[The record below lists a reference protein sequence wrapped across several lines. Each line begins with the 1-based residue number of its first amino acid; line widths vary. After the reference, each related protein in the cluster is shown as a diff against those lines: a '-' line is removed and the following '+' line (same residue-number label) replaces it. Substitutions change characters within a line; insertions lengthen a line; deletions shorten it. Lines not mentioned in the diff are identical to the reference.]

1 MFLLILSVISIVIA
15 MIRKGSFSNILDCG
29 IRAWY
34 LFVVALVAFLA
45 VQVGDGMNIE
55 FIQTYAKFFIMGA
68 YALVLVGAIF
78 NLSNLWMIPLLAGS
92 LCNFVVI
99 FMNGGKM
106 PLSESAMR
114 IAGITA
120 SAVGESSVMSVASS
134 STSLPILGG
143 IIPIP
148 LPGVLA
154 QVISVG
160 TVLIGIGLFFVI
172 QNVLLGI
179 VYEYEYEDDEDYDDE
194 YDEYDEDENV
204 DTAPININSNKT
216 ENKDGMDFISI
227 DEDDKDY
234 TSNDDIVDEI
244 KSVNQS
250 VMDEI
255 DDFVFDFDDTPADN
269 TADSVSSDAAVP
281 LFDEDEIVIEEEVPA
296 MQTTND
302 ADIIFD
308 FGNEDDIKVDESAK
322 VAIADNDFENIFD
335 DFTIEDAQPEPQPVI
350 DTADEV
356 DFEIAN
362 DEEKEENIV
371 IPVDETEIA
380 ETTFGDDFD
389 FTIDTEEPAKEAL
402 PQDETEPLQ
411 ESEEVEDIVFEN
423 IDDGLDDFELLSDF
437 GDLFGEDS
445 FDFDL
450 NDTTEDIE
458 KNSEDAVSQESAS
471 EDEVS
476 LETEEI
482 MADDTQTEISAN
494 ESEFDIFDDIQPEE
508 EIVSEETIEDSNE
521 IESENIEISENIDI
535 DDEIELAD
543 DDDIEIDLSGID
555 FASFFGDT
563 ASEDVPQEEVIKE
576 INDETEVK
584 EPVENVV
591 KTMEDITDTDYTND
605 ALLDVEF
612 EELST
617 QEEIDEDE
625 EVEETNKEEPVDVD
639 SPFIIINGRIVE
651 NPNYKFRK
659 GIDYYE
665 TDRIAAVRAEKP
677 KKDLEPVSDY
687 GLDSDGS
694 DEQTTVSELSQN
706 GFEKVE
712 MKIGDVQIKFW
723 KRDND

>member
-1 MFLLILSVISIVIA
+1 MFLLILSVISIIIA

-45 VQVGDGMNIE
+45 VQVGDGMDIE

-120 SAVGESSVMSVASS
+120 SVVGESSVMSVASS

-154 QVISVG
+154 QVISLG

-204 DTAPININSNKT
+204 DTAPINIKSDKT
-216 ENKDGMDFISI
+216 ENKDGMNFIAI

-255 DDFVFDFDDTPADN
+255 DDFVFDFDDAPADN
-269 TADSVSSDAAVP
+269 ATDSVSSDVAIP
-281 LFDEDEIVIEEEVPA
+281 LFDEDEIVIEEEAPA
-296 MQTTND
+296 IQTTSDND
-302 ADIIFD
+302 IVFD
-308 FGNEDDIKVDESAK
+308 FGIEDDIRVDESVE
-322 VAIADNDFENIFD
+322 VAATDNDFENIFD
-335 DFTIEDAQPEPQPVI
+335 DFTIDDTQPKPQSVI
-350 DTADEV
+350 DTVDEV
-356 DFEIAN
+356 DFEIA
-362 DEEKEENIV
+362 DVEEKEENIV

-389 FTIDTEEPAKEAL
+389 FTINTEEAAKEAL

-411 ESEEVEDIVFEN
+411 GSEEAEESIAEN
-423 IDDGLDDFELLSDF
+423 IDDGLGDFELLSDF

-450 NDTTEDIE
+450 DDTTEENEEI
-458 KNSEDAVSQESAS
+458 SEGVVSQENVS
-471 EDEVS
+471 EEEVN
-476 LETEEI
+476 LEPDGI
-482 MADDTQTEISAN
+482 MVEDTQTETSAN
-494 ESEFDIFDDIQPEE
+494 ELEFDIFDDIQHED
-508 EIVSEETIEDSNE
+508 EIVSEEIVEEANE
-521 IESENIEISENIDI
+521 IESESAEISEDIDI
-535 DDEIELAD
+535 DDEIELSD
-543 DDDIEIDLSGID
+543 DDDIEIDLSDVD
-555 FASFFGDT
+555 FASFFGD
-563 ASEDVPQEEVIKE
+563 AISEEEPKEEIIEEV
-576 INDETEVK
+576 NDEIEVE
-584 EPVENVV
+584 EPAETVV
-591 KTMEDITDTDYTND
+591 KTMEDITDIDYTND

-612 EELST
+612 EERST
-617 QEEIDEDE
+617 QEEIDE
-625 EVEETNKEEPVDVD
+625 VEEIEETKEEEPVDVD

-665 TDRIAAVRAEKP
+665 TDRIVAVSAEEP
-677 KKDLEPVSDY
+677 KKAPEPVSDY
-687 GLDSDGS
+687 GLDSDDS
-694 DEQTTVSELSQN
+694 DEQTAVSELSQD

>member
-134 STSLPILGG
+134 STSLSILGG

-194 YDEYDEDENV
+194 YDEYDENENV
-204 DTAPININSNKT
+204 NTAPINIKSATT
-216 ENKDGMDFISI
+216 ENKDGIDFIAI

-269 TADSVSSDAAVP
+269 SADSVSLDVAIP
-281 LFDEDEIVIEEEVPA
+281 LFDEDEIVIEDEAPA
-296 MQTTND
+296 IQTTND
-302 ADIIFD
+302 DDIVFD
-308 FGNEDDIKVDESAK
+308 FGVEDDIKVDESAE
-322 VAIADNDFENIFD
+322 VAAADNDFENIFD
-335 DFTIEDAQPEPQPVI
+335 DFTIEETQPELQPEI
-350 DTADEV
+350 DTVDEV
-356 DFEIAN
+356 DFKIS
-362 DEEKEENIV
+362 DVEEKEDDLV
-371 IPVDETEIA
+371 IPVDETEA
-380 ETTFGDDFD
+380 SETTFGDDFD
-389 FTIDTEEPAKEAL
+389 FTIDTEEPNKEAL
-402 PQDETEPLQ
+402 PQDETESLQ
-411 ESEEVEDIVFEN
+411 ESEETDNIIPEN
-423 IDDGLDDFELLSDF
+423 IDNGLGDFELLSDF
-437 GDLFGEDS
+437 GDLFEEDS
-445 FDFDL
+445 FDFDF
-450 NDTTEDIE
+450 DDAAEETEE
-458 KNSEDAVSQESAS
+458 NSEAVVSQEIAS
-471 EDEVS
+471 EEEAS
-476 LETEEI
+476 LEAEES
-482 MADDTQTEISAN
+482 MVDDNQTEISDS
-494 ESEFDIFDDIQPEE
+494 ESKFDIFDDIQPED
-508 EIVSEETIEDSNE
+508 EIVSEVAAEESNE
-521 IESENIEISENIDI
+521 IVSENAEISEDIDI
-535 DDEIELAD
+535 DDEIELSD
-543 DDDIEIDLSGID
+543 DDDIEIDLSDID
-555 FASFFGDT
+555 FAIFLGDT
-563 ASEDVPQEEVIKE
+563 VSEEDSKEEVIEE
-576 INDETEVK
+576 INDETESE
-584 EPVENVV
+584 EPADSVV

-612 EELST
+612 EDLST
-617 QEEIDEDE
+617 QEEIDEVE
-625 EVEETNKEEPVDVD
+625 KVEEPIEEEPVDVD
-639 SPFIIINGRIVE
+639 SPFIIVNGRIVE

-665 TDRIAAVRAEKP
+665 TDRIVAVRAEEP
-677 KKDLEPVSDY
+677 KKDPEPVSDY
-687 GLDSDGS
+687 GLELDNF
-694 DEQTTVSELSQN
+694 DEQATVSELSQN